1 MIIMNLLVILSVNLT
16 ENWSNLV
23 SQIKYIHMNI
33 NIKEPLKGKLNKAFT
48 KLVSKNKFVSN
59 KNDFIMTLLDNA
71 IDDLYK
77 SKSIS

>member
-1 MIIMNLLVILSVNLT
+1 
-16 ENWSNLV
+16 
-23 SQIKYIHMNI
+23 MNI
-33 NIKEPLKGKLNKAFT
+33 NIKEPLKGKLNKAYT